1 MVILLSNIAFLAYWS
16 YKMVGEVRNTL
27 RTKMGK
33 IYLYLCLCGN
43 KNKLEEEKRLR
54 KIKDEND
61 ILKEEFDY
69 SLEKIRDLVASGELV
84 LNRVNIEKIR
94 VYLAKK
100 HFLDAVIEKKALTP
114 DEIKQAKRNKRR
126 YEGERMHH
134 NLMAKEDLDFE
145 DPILNTTKNKTENYL
160 YSESKNFE
168 NNLNKFLGIPIITS
182 QGKKQVTNSDRSNIT
197 FEDEE
202 ESGYNKVSSDNKINP
217 AYVLPEEKKVPP
229 QLEIEVSSLAHD
241 ENASLTQSP
250 NSILHLRKNEDASDP
265 TQISKVSM
273 ISNLKLIIF
282 VQFKIIK
289 HQNSEK
295 NKIERTITQDAEEL
309 GIVVPKRPVT
319 EERSSKSQ
327 KAIEDDLLGSVKK
340 VHKSGPNSTIKEESS
355 DDDDVNS
362 EVYQKNREE
371 FFKQERLFMRKQKQ
385 NKASSLHNRS
395 ESNNTRVERI
405 KEIKEKKV
413 PIILRA

>member
-1 MVILLSNIAFLAYWS
+1 
-16 YKMVGEVRNTL
+16 
-27 RTKMGK
+27 MGK

-126 YEGERMHH
+126 YEGERMHN
-134 NLMAKEDLDFE
+134 NLMAKEDFDFE

-168 NNLNKFLGIPIITS
+168 NNLNKFLGIPIIAP

-250 NSILHLRKNEDASDP
+250 NSILHLRKNEDASDS

-273 ISNLKLIIF
+273 ISNPKLIIF
-282 VQFKIIK
+282 V
-289 HQNSEK
+289 
-295 NKIERTITQDAEEL
+295 
-309 GIVVPKRPVT
+309 
-319 EERSSKSQ
+319 
-327 KAIEDDLLGSVKK
+327 
-340 VHKSGPNSTIKEESS
+340 
-355 DDDDVNS
+355 
-362 EVYQKNREE
+362 
-371 FFKQERLFMRKQKQ
+371 
-385 NKASSLHNRS
+385 
-395 ESNNTRVERI
+395 
-405 KEIKEKKV
+405 
-413 PIILRA
+413 